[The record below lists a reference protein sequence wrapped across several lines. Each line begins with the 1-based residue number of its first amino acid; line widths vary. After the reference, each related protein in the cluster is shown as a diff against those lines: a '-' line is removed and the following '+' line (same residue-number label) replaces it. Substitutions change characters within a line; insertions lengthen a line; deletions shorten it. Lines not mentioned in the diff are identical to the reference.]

1 MEKTNKESKK
11 KISKF
16 IFYDL
21 DEMTIRLQTLDDCLT
36 ISIDRIATVLELKEK
51 IKEVMLIY
59 LHE

>member
-36 ISIDRIATVLELKEK
+36 ISINRIATVLELKEK